1 MKKWDFPY
9 VEFFW
14 GPKKDRVVEG
24 VLMGG
29 GRPYEIQKCENM
41 RFPVCMIFEEQK
53 IPRVVNMVF

>member
-1 MKKWDFPY
+1 MESKMLNFLKKWDFPY

-29 GRPYEIQKCENM
+29 GRP
-41 RFPVCMIFEEQK
+41 
-53 IPRVVNMVF
+53 